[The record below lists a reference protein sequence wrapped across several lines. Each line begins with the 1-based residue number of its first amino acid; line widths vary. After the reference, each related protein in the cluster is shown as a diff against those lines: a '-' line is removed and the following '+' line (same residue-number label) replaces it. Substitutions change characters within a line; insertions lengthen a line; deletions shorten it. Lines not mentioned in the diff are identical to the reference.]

1 VKRETREECCSLGRG
16 PSGAG
21 VPVMMVQRREDMMED
36 KTGHQYQTALNLAD
50 FPASFFVL
58 LNDEVSCE

>member
-1 VKRETREECCSLGRG
+1 MIAIRY
-16 PSGAG
+16 
-21 VPVMMVQRREDMMED
+21 MMED
-36 KTGHQYQTALNLAD
+36 KTEHQYQTALNLAD